1 MAGWRENAVI
11 DLVIRGG
18 RVVTPWG
25 VGPWDVAVHGEKIV
39 AVAEPQSLTKDV
51 ARVVDA
57 TGKIVIPGGIEP
69 HAHASFRFIY
79 PWARAAGH
87 RAAPPDV
94 ITRACAFGG
103 TTTVVD
109 FANWKTGGTLASAVA
124 DKDRIYK
131 SRSYID
137 YTFHTVLFG
146 MGTEGSTPE
155 HGVTVPLGLIDEVKE
170 LIQSGFTSIKV
181 WTTNT
186 TASRNRQMTDFG
198 QVWAIME
205 RVAAAGGVLAV
216 HAEDEDIVMFMS
228 RQLHEQ
234 GRTDTA
240 FLHEAHPNL
249 SEDLSFRR
257 VIRLAQWT
265 GAAVYLMHTSAKEG
279 VEAVAEARAKGLP
292 VYAETLHHYAS
303 FTSQVYRQPDGPLYH
318 TYPSLKYK
326 GDGETLWQGLVD
338 GRVSTVATD
347 VLYCSRELKLG
358 GRTIEDTV
366 GGNTAVEERVAITY
380 TEGVVKRAM
389 SLPRFVDTVSTNA
402 AKILGM
408 YPRKGALAPGSDADI
423 VLLDPS
429 VRRRLDVG
437 DLHGADH
444 TVWQGWEIYAWP
456 VVTILRGKVIVEN
469 GKLRGESSDGRLISD
484 RKTATEVLKGPAC

>member
-1 MAGWRENAVI
+1 VL

-18 RVVTPWG
+18 QVVSPWG
-25 VGPWDVAVHGEKIV
+25 VGAWEVAVQGGRIV
-39 AVAEPQSLTKDV
+39 AIAEPGSLTKDV
-51 ARVVDA
+51 GRVVDA
-57 TGKIVIPGGIEP
+57 TGKIVIPGGVEP
-69 HAHASFRFIY
+69 HAHASFRFVY

-87 RAAPPDV
+87 QAAPPDV
-94 ITRACAFGG
+94 ISRACAFGG

-109 FANWKTGGTLASAVA
+109 FANWKPGGTLAGAVA
-124 DKDRIYK
+124 DKERMY
-131 SRSYID
+131 RGHSYVD
-137 YTFHTVLFG
+137 FSFHTVLFG

-155 HGVTVPLGLIDEVKE
+155 RGVTVPLRLIDEVPE
-170 LIQSGFTSIKV
+170 LIRSGFTSIKV

-186 TASRNRQMTDFG
+186 TATRNRQMTDMG

-228 RQLHEQ
+228 RKLHEE
-234 GRTDTA
+234 GRTGIE
-240 FLHEAHPNL
+240 FLPEAHPNL
-249 SEDLSFRR
+249 SEDVSFRR
-257 VIRLAQWT
+257 VIRLAEWT
-265 GAAVYLMHTSAKEG
+265 GAAVYLMHVSAREG
-279 VEAVAEARAKGLP
+279 VQAVAEARAKGLP

-303 FTSQVYRQPDGPLYH
+303 FTGEVYRQPNGPLYH
-318 TYPSLKYK
+318 TYPSLKSTE
-326 GDGETLWQGLVD
+326 DAETLWRGLVD

-366 GGNTAVEERVAITY
+366 GGNTAVEERIGITY
-380 TEGVVKRAM
+380 TEGVVKRGM
-389 SLPRFVDTVSTNA
+389 SLLRFVDVTSANA
-402 AKILGM
+402 ARILGM

-429 VRRRLDVG
+429 IRKRLSVA

-444 TVWQGWEIYAWP
+444 SVWEGWDIYAWP
-456 VVTILRGKVIVEN
+456 VTTILRGKVIVEN
-469 GKLRGESSDGRLISD
+469 GKLLGDAGDGQLVGQ
-484 RKTATEVLKGPAC
+484 RKTPPEVLRGPAC